1 MAAVVYRYD
10 EPDRFVAG
18 TVGEP
23 GARTFFLQARQANR
37 ITSVALEKEQV
48 VVLAEHIE
56 RVLAEIERRSE
67 LSALSPLDPPVV
79 DNDPLDVPID
89 EEFRVGT
96 MTIAYDAEADRL
108 IIEMF
113 SAERADS
120 VGDDEEDVTDLTDE
134 VEIARRE
141 AEQAAEAF
149 VVRITKSRARD
160 FVLRAQAVVSAGRP
174 PCPFCAQPLE
184 PTGHVCPRA
193 NGYRRALF

>member
-1 MAAVVYRYD
+1 MAAVVYQYD

-37 ITSVALEKEQV
+37 ITSVSLEKEQV
-48 VVLAEHIE
+48 VVLAEHVE
-56 RVLAEIERRSE
+56 RVLTEIERRTELASLSE
-67 LSALSPLDPPVV
+67 LDPPVV

-96 MTIAYDAEADRL
+96 MTIAYDAEDDRL

-113 SAERADS
+113 SAERISSDADEPDLDLS
-120 VGDDEEDVTDLTDE
+120 DEM
-134 VEIARRE
+134 EIARRE

-149 VVRITKSRARD
+149 IVRITKSRARD

>member
-37 ITSVALEKEQV
+37 ITSVVCEKEQV

-56 RVLAEIERRSE
+56 RVLNEIQRRTG
-67 LSALSPLDPPVV
+67 LPNVSALEPPVV

-96 MTIAYDAEADRL
+96 MTIAYDADDDRL

-113 SAERADS
+113 STEQVESPEEPDFL
-120 VGDDEEDVTDLTDE
+120 GDEA
-134 VEIARRE
+134 EIARRE
-141 AEQAAEAF
+141 AELAEEAF
-149 VVRITKSRARD
+149 VVRITKGTARD
-160 FVLRAQAVVSAGRP
+160 FVARAQAVVSAGRP

-184 PTGHVCPRA
+184 PSGHVCPRA